1 MTETSYELYM
11 IRGPSPGT
19 IFALPDR
26 GLTIGRDPLSD
37 FLINDPEISRQHAL
51 LTKTPTGE
59 FRIQD
64 LGSTNGTFVDGE
76 RLESEPLTLRP
87 SNVITMGGEVTIVFR
102 ERTTA
107 EPAGTGKENDSAPID
122 KDEAPDSSD
131 SESESAVAGQQVEQ
145 DGPSEE
151 IEVTEPDIPAEQPL
165 REVNQPQ
172 PVDQSPAQQP
182 EIINTAEDIDQPG
195 QIEPDGSEGLSA
207 NLILGLML
215 LLLCCCLSL
224 LVFLIYS
231 GGDSLLRQLG
241 VVP

>member
-11 IRGPSPGT
+11 IRGPSPGSVY
-19 IFALPDR
+19 ALPDR
-26 GLTIGRDPLSD
+26 GLTIGRYPLSD

-51 LTKTPTGE
+51 LTKTPSGE

-76 RLESEPLTLRP
+76 RLESKPLTLRP
-87 SNVITMGGEVTIVFR
+87 SSIITMGGEVTIVFR
-102 ERTTA
+102 ERSLA
-107 EPAGTGKENDSAPID
+107 EPAAAGKENDIAPIS
-122 KDEAPDSSD
+122 KDEAPDSSH

-145 DGPSEE
+145 DGSP
-151 IEVTEPDIPAEQPL
+151 VAEPDIPAKQPL
-165 REVNQPQ
+165 REVGQPQ
-172 PVDQSPAQQP
+172 PLDQPSAEQP
-182 EIINTAEDIDQPG
+182 EIINTADDIPQPS
-195 QIEPDGSEGLSA
+195 QIGIDGSEGLSA

-241 VVP
+241 LVP